1 MTSIRGQGKR
11 DFASESSNEQVNGR
25 AIVIQRAGELSE
37 FVQVLEALAVDVEI
51 HDGARMPSPDEVA
64 GAAVI
69 VVSGQRLLEG
79 GTPNL
84 SLWPRTLA
92 VVDKASKTMLA
103 HLNRV
108 GAAMVIRRPIHPRTL
123 RLVLLHEIYQG
134 PERRRRK
141 RTLIGHP
148 IRVGAGLFKQRATLL
163 ELSDTGA
170 RLELPKA
177 PKVGSKLHLLIGKD
191 LTQGKPLKLQAKVVR
206 GIGAPGENGRQDA
219 VIGVAIVDPRK
230 HHKDVSALLDRFAS
244 GPASWN
250 GKVEA
255 ATSPTASAVAAP
267 DPKPGIEE
275 IDPEASARRL
285 PPPRATD
292 PTPSPAPAAEPAA
305 PVESVAKD
313 DDVPHPVPSE
323 EDAGTSATASP
334 TSRDAD
340 DAASVSFQDDTT
352 ETIPADAIDPETSAD
367 EIEAD
372 VEADEIEFDAEAL
385 LEEVFPPDL
394 AAAEDESD
402 DEASP
407 EADEADEADDRRRD
421 PRIPYDRRVVALG
434 HEAARV
440 LVGRD
445 LSHGGMRIA
454 ATDAVDVGDTLRVA
468 LHCGTE
474 LEPLVVLATALRD
487 DGDAGIVLEF
497 QDLSDGQRDHME
509 KIIASSSPVQIGPNE
524 DLNEKTGS
532 VVMGERSRRSR
543 RPVRRR
549 RIRPRPTATKTST
562 PTSTIYS
569 TQASP

>member
-1 MTSIRGQGKR
+1 M
-11 DFASESSNEQVNGR
+11 SESSNEQVNGR

-51 HDGARMPSPDEVA
+51 HDGARMPSPDEVS
-64 GAAVI
+64 GAAVV

-108 GAAMVIRRPIHPRTL
+108 GAALVIRRPIHPRTL

-177 PKVGSKLHLLIGKD
+177 PKVGTKIQLLIGKD
-191 LTQGKPLKLQAKVVR
+191 LTRTRPLKLSARVVR
-206 GIGAPGENGRQDA
+206 GIRAPGENGRPDS
-219 VIGVAIVDPRK
+219 VIGVAFLDPRR
-230 HHKDVSALLDRFAS
+230 HHKDVGALLDRFAS
-244 GPASWN
+244 GPASWS
-250 GKVEA
+250 GKL
-255 ATSPTASAVAAP
+255 
-267 DPKPGIEE
+267 D
-275 IDPEASARRL
+275 
-285 PPPRATD
+285 
-292 PTPSPAPAAEPAA
+292 
-305 PVESVAKD
+305 
-313 DDVPHPVPSE
+313 
-323 EDAGTSATASP
+323 ATASP
-334 TSRDAD
+334 TATPAAAPKPGSIDLEGGYAGSFGD
-340 DAASVSFQDDTT
+340 DET
-352 ETIPADAIDPETSAD
+352 ETIPADGIDSDTSTDDDAIAEDTAD
-367 EIEAD
+367 F
-372 VEADEIEFDAEAL
+372 EFDTDAL
-385 LEEVFPPDL
+385 LEEVFTPEL
-394 AAAEDESD
+394 ASQEQDRYD
-402 DEASP
+402 DEGAE
-407 EADEADEADDRRRD
+407 EAEGKADDDDRRRD

-434 HEAARV
+434 LEAARV

-445 LSHGGMRIA
+445 LSYGGMRIA
-454 ATDAVDVGDTLRVA
+454 ETDAVDVGDTLRVA

-487 DGDAGIVLEF
+487 DGQAGVVLEF
-497 QDLSDGQRDHME
+497 QELSSGQRDHLE

-532 VVMGERSRRSR
+532 IVMGEMLETISKAG
-543 RPVRRR
+543 PPPAPT
-549 RIRPRPTATKTST
+549 RIDSDEDIEAHLDNLFD
-562 PTSTIYS
+562 
-569 TQASP
+569 AD